1 MAEPQQENNGGELLG
16 GSVNQSGAAKGD
28 VHSLETVLSSFAH
41 GTYGEGAAGDAK
53 SFMAWKQDQEAR
65 DNEAIR
71 DERTKDNDF
80 SRRTKTE
87 IVRTLLVLASLIT
100 IAGLGAFFG
109 GPTPD
114 DKKAG
119 IAASV
124 AALSALG
131 GLAAGVGLR

>member
-1 MAEPQQENNGGELLG
+1 MADLQQEHNRGEDLG
-16 GSVNQSGAAKGD
+16 GRVDQSCADRGE

-41 GTYGEGAAGDAK
+41 GTYGAGAAGDAK

-65 DNEAIR
+65 ENEALR
-71 DERTKDNDF
+71 GERTKDNDF

-87 IVRTLLVLASLIT
+87 IVRTLLVLASLIA
-100 IAGLGAFFG
+100 IAGLAAFFG

-114 DKKAG
+114 DKKTG

>member
-1 MAEPQQENNGGELLG
+1 MTDLQRDNDGGEELRR
-16 GSVNQSGAAKGD
+16 SVNPAGAGEGE

-41 GTYGEGAAGDAK
+41 GTYGAGAAGDAK
-53 SFMAWKQDQEAR
+53 SFMVWKQDQEAK
-65 DNEAIR
+65 DNHALR
-71 DERTKDNDF
+71 DERTKDKDF

-87 IVRTLLVLASLIT
+87 IVRTQRVLASLIT
-100 IAGLGAFFG
+100 TAGLAAFFG